1 MNPKNKPN
9 GHGALLARG
18 GANGGTTSSSGTGRA
33 ASVDAS
39 DLSVANAA
47 ASSAAAGAERE
58 AYADVAPG
66 EGEGKQLVSATAA
79 SQSPKKSGKGAR
91 QASSE
96 VTGAAKTLRRI
107 PPGREPL
114 PVDGEA
120 FVDAVHAKVDL
131 VQIEVALLKSEDEKI
146 RQREL
151 AYLRELRYGKR
162 AEPADGEPTQII
174 FDMPGPER
182 ENQ

>member
-1 MNPKNKPN
+1 MKIVLK
-9 GHGALLARG
+9 GVRQQVGDADI
-18 GANGGTTSSSGTGRA
+18 A
-33 ASVDAS
+33 AQK
-39 DLSVANAA
+39 
-47 ASSAAAGAERE
+47 R
-58 AYADVAPG
+58 
-66 EGEGKQLVSATAA
+66 
-79 SQSPKKSGKGAR
+79 
-91 QASSE
+91 
-96 VTGAAKTLRRI
+96 LRRV

-114 PVDGEA
+114 TEGGEA

-131 VQIEVALLKSEDEKI
+131 VRLEVELLNSEDEKI

-182 ENQ
+182 GNQ

>member
-1 MNPKNKPN
+1 MNPKNRPN

-18 GANGGTTSSSGTGRA
+18 GANGVTISSSGTGRA

-39 DLSVANAA
+39 DLSVANAT
-47 ASSAAAGAERE
+47 ASSATAGAERE
-58 AYADVAPG
+58 AYADVAQVEG
-66 EGEGKQLVSATAA
+66 EGERPQTVLAA
-79 SQSPKKSGKGAR
+79 SQSPRRSGRAARHGAGDVDITAPKR
-91 QASSE
+91 
-96 VTGAAKTLRRI
+96 LRKV

-131 VQIEVALLKSEDEKI
+131 VRLEVELLNSEDEKI

-151 AYLRELRYGKR
+151 AYLRELRYGKHG
-162 AEPADGEPTQII
+162 PAGDDGPQII
-174 FDMPGPER
+174 LDMQQPER
-182 ENQ
+182 EPS